1 MYNLLFLLY
10 IKAITLM
17 INYVKPKHEINA
29 EMFKE
34 PLMKTIAESSTD
46 SQNDNEEVTDTQI
59 ILDPK
64 TKDIFNKQ
72 EMKRLKW
79 NAYMRKYNERKKHE
93 REERLNK
100 VLINFKNNE
109 KLYDVNEVNDIIN
122 NFVIIGEK
130 IYIAYANYFDPSL
143 TNEINLNAN
152 DLIKYCQLLQNAIL
166 SLINT

>member
-1 MYNLLFLLY
+1 MYNLIFLFY
-10 IKAITLM
+10 IKDITLM

-29 EMFKE
+29 ERFRE

-46 SQNDNEEVTDTQI
+46 SENDNEDVTDTQVI
-59 ILDPK
+59 FDPK
-64 TKDIFNKQ
+64 PKDITDKQ

-109 KLYDVNEVNDIIN
+109 KLYNVNEVNDIIN
-122 NFVIIGEK
+122 NFVVICEK
-130 IYIAYANYFDPSL
+130 IYNVYAYYFDPSL
-143 TNEINLNAN
+143 TEQINLNAN
-152 DLIKYCQLLQNAIL
+152 DLSKYCQLLQNAIL
-166 SLINT
+166 SLINS

>member
-1 MYNLLFLLY
+1 MKSKL
-10 IKAITLM
+10 
-17 INYVKPKHEINA
+17 EINA
-29 EMFKE
+29 EIFKK
-34 PLMKTIAESSTD
+34 PMIKTEAESSTD
-46 SQNDNEEVTDTQI
+46 SENDNEEVMFDPTTENITD
-59 ILDPK
+59 
-64 TKDIFNKQ
+64 KQ

-109 KLYDVNEVNDIIN
+109 KLYEVNEVNDIIN

-130 IYIAYANYFDPSL
+130 IYNAYANYFDPSL
-143 TNEINLNAN
+143 SEEINLSAN
-152 DLIKYCQLLQNAIL
+152 DLIKYCQLLQHSIL

>member
-1 MYNLLFLLY
+1 
-10 IKAITLM
+10 M
-17 INYVKPKHEINA
+17 INNMKLKHEINA
-29 EMFKE
+29 EIFKK
-34 PLMKTIAESSTD
+34 PLIKTGTESSTD
-46 SQNDNEEVTDTQI
+46 SENDNEEVTDTQVI
-59 ILDPK
+59 FDP
-64 TKDIFNKQ
+64 TTENITDKQ

-122 NFVIIGEK
+122 NFVVIGEK
-130 IYIAYANYFDPSL
+130 IYNAYADYFDPSL
-143 TNEINLNAN
+143 TEEINLNTN
-152 DLIKYCQLLQNAIL
+152 DLIKYCQLLQNSIL